1 MHGRDQQR
9 HGGGFG
15 RLRNGL
21 FASAAVIS
29 LMVLSLATIATA
41 QEGAAA
47 TETATALQAPPS
59 GHEAPAAAAHGTEAV
74 HEAGEHGKVPPVWLV
89 LPFVVLLGMIA
100 TGPLFYHHF
109 WEKYYPA
116 VSIALGLLVVGFYA
130 AGLGELHDIYHEVVG
145 YISFIALL
153 ASLFV
158 ASGAILIEID
168 KKGTPLVNVIL
179 LFIGAVLA
187 NFIGTTGASMLLI
200 RPFMRIN
207 RGRIQAYHII
217 FFIFLVSNIGG
228 ALTPIGD
235 PPLFMGFLYGVDF
248 FWVVQHIWHI
258 WLLGVLMVLAVFFV
272 IDTINVKKS
281 AGAGDSVEYTGQIKV
296 TGAPNAIWL
305 AVIIGAVFLDPKK
318 LDWLPDLTQTLHL
331 PLGIREM
338 IMFAVCFLAYKT
350 AKKEALKG
358 NDFNFEPIK
367 EVAYLFIGIFLTM
380 VPALTLIARAAAS
393 PEYRDILTPGAF
405 YYATG
410 FLSAVLD
417 NTPTYINFLT
427 AALGKY
433 GMDVKSVAD
442 VMRFSHGA
450 DTSIYLMAISVAAV
464 FFGAMT
470 YIGNGPNFMVKAIS
484 DQNGVKCP
492 SFFGYVFK
500 YSLPI
505 LLPIFIVIWAVFF
518 MS

>member
-1 MHGRDQQR
+1 MSRRDLRRRQNVR
-9 HGGGFG
+9 SAERGFG
-15 RLRNGL
+15 RIRQGL
-21 FASAAVIS
+21 FFVAALSLLLLPLATVAVADQTSTDPGSAALV
-29 LMVLSLATIATA
+29 ATA
-41 QEGAAA
+41 QTDAAH
-47 TETATALQAPPS
+47 ATAA
-59 GHEAPAAAAHGTEAV
+59 EAAHG
-74 HEAGEHGKVPPVWLV
+74 EHQLPPIWMVI
-89 LPFVVLLGMIA
+89 PFIALLGMIA

-116 VSIALGLLVVGFYA
+116 VSIALGLLVVALYA
-130 AGLGELHDIYHEVVG
+130 SGMGDLHDIYHEVVG

-158 ASGAILIEID
+158 ASGAILIDID
-168 KKGTPLVNVIL
+168 KKGTPMVNVVL
-179 LFIGAVLA
+179 LLVGSVLA

-207 RGRIQAYHII
+207 RGRIKAYHVI

-228 ALTPIGD
+228 GLTPIGD

-248 FWVVQHIWHI
+248 FWVVQHVWHI
-258 WLLGVLMVLAVFFV
+258 WLLCVALVLAVFFV
-272 IDTINVKKS
+272 IDTYNVKKS
-281 AGAGDSVEYTGQIKV
+281 EGTVETTQYTGKIKI
-296 TGAPNAIWL
+296 TGGPNAIWL
-305 AVIIGAVFLDPKK
+305 VVIIGSVFLDPNKVSWVPN
-318 LDWLPDLTQTLHL
+318 LVHDYGI

-380 VPALTLIARAAAS
+380 VPALTLIASAAAS

-427 AALGKY
+427 AALGKF
-433 GMDVKSVAD
+433 GMDIKNVQD
-442 VMRFSHGA
+442 VVNFSHGSE
-450 DTSIYLMAISVAAV
+450 TTIYLMAISVGAV

-505 LLPIFIVIWAVFF
+505 LVPIFIVIWAVFF
-518 MS
+518 SGWF